1 MVKGQPEAGAM
12 QQHNWGLKGSIKSWQ
27 AIETAVEV
35 RTQWRCF
42 IVDLTISFKDLK
54 NICAIKL
61 VDVFLIFFLL
71 SLC

>member
-1 MVKGQPEAGAM
+1 MVKGEPEAGQISSSPTEAPKDPLRA
-12 QQHNWGLKGSIKSWQ
+12 GK

-42 IVDLTISFKDLK
+42 IAYLTISFKDLK

-61 VDVFLIFFLL
+61 ADVFLIFFLL
-71 SLC
+71 SL